1 MGSSGDFLSTA
12 DGTTTVQLQVHWLS
26 STVSMMEANK
36 ARLAV
41 VVLAAL
47 QSWKDE
53 EIFYLKSNIIF

>member
-1 MGSSGDFLSTA
+1 MGWSGDFLSTA

-47 QSWKDE
+47 QS
-53 EIFYLKSNIIF
+53 